1 MSGYRERLIAPAFPN
16 HIFNII
22 GPWLLVLGAF
32 VYVQYPTCT
41 LRGLLIHESP
51 GDMEPELPND
61 WRHRPWP
68 RHGLLWG
75 VRGNGKAGHNL
86 RFHREEF
93 PSVPARLFPEI
104 RFRGYPKESMRI
116 RFSGKMT
123 TKNRG
128 VVALRIEATPDA
140 TSSCPQTMRQN
151 GTTYFQ
157 KGDESSSFV
166 PLESTTNRVM
176 EFLWVVY
183 LSRE

>member
-1 MSGYRERLIAPAFPN
+1 MSGYRVDSSRLLPN

-22 GPWLLVLGAF
+22 GPWLLFLGAF

-51 GDMEPELPND
+51 GDMEPERPND
-61 WRHRPWP
+61 SRHRPWP
-68 RHGLLWG
+68 RHALLWG
-75 VRGNGKAGHNL
+75 VRGNWKAGHNL

-104 RFRGYPKESMRI
+104 PFRGYPKESMRI
-116 RFSGKMT
+116 RFSG
-123 TKNRG
+123 RG
-128 VVALRIEATPDA
+128 N
-140 TSSCPQTMRQN
+140 S
-151 GTTYFQ
+151 Q
-157 KGDESSSFV
+157 KGDEPSRFV